1 MRNQQIKGQLG
12 FISITKS
19 KETYFTFFSQIINK
33 RPKLRKELETVI
45 KSLKENQ
52 GHKQVGFLEIKKII
66 STGINMAIITEPI
79 LNCLP
84 NVFRFKI
91 HEIFSIF
98 KDFNVFLKNCNEK
111 GINLSELKLS
121 DIYVTEKYKLK
132 ILSKYILKY

>member
-91 HEIFSIF
+91 HEIFSI
-98 KDFNVFLKNCNEK
+98 
-111 GINLSELKLS
+111 
-121 DIYVTEKYKLK
+121 LK
-132 ILSKYILKY
+132 ILMFF